1 MGSCR
6 CARLRSA
13 LAVRPVGQGARRL
26 HGWAS
31 GVRWLVGMIFDD
43 GSTDRLLG
51 RDVFLQ
57 MSALMIEA
65 FFWQGLLLASGVA
78 ARGGGVSARRCSF
91 DESECSSGT
100 SIAWLALSWSTRFW
114 VFVCEKGLAFRMFH
128 VKHLFQYRTTLRYLF
143 HVKHRKGVGAARNAP
158 MSVPPP
164 LALLGRLPPAPFA
177 APLLF
182 RLPFPVAP
190 HPSFRFRF
198 QSISGSRLPSRPPD
212 PPPPPQHPLLSAPSL
227 GPSPSAL
234 VQPCTSTPPENP
246 SPTST
251 ERGRGP
257 SPQVRPMRIMAP
269 PSVCADE

>member
-1 MGSCR
+1 MRRGRWAVVR

-65 FFWQGLLLASGVA
+65 FFWQGLLLASG
-78 ARGGGVSARRCSF
+78 GGGEGAFLRDGARL
-91 DESECSSGT
+91 T
-100 SIAWLALSWSTRFW
+100 SRNALLARPIAWLALSWSTRFW

-143 HVKHRKGVGAARNAP
+143 HVKHCKGVGAARN
-158 MSVPPP
+158 VPDVCPAFPGISRSPP
-164 LALLGRLPPAPFA
+164 SGSRLR
-177 APLLF
+177 PLSFSGSRFRSLPIPLF
-182 RLPFPVAP
+182 G
-190 HPSFRFRF
+190 FRF

-212 PPPPPQHPLLSAPSL
+212 PPTPRPPDPPQHPLLSAPSP
-227 GPSPSAL
+227 GPRPRLSFSPAPQRRL
-234 VQPCTSTPPENP
+234 RTLPQRLP
-246 SPTST
+246 SGGGGC
-251 ERGRGP
+251 RR
-257 SPQVRPMRIMAP
+257 R
-269 PSVCADE
+269 CARCV